1 MTSLKGHCKSTRN
14 YKTQVTNKTK
24 QQNKAKQPQQ
34 TEKKNK
40 HRNKK
45 KNHKT
50 LATAEGGGSMEHQR
64 SCRRRRVFL
73 LQVHERTW
81 GDI

>member
-40 HRNKK
+40 HRKK
-45 KNHKT
+45 KKPQNT
-50 LATAEGGGSMEHQR
+50 SNSRGWRRQGASLEEAADEGEFS
-64 SCRRRRVFL
+64 SCSAC
-73 LQVHERTW
+73 RTRACK
-81 GDI
+81 